1 MFQFGLLQT
10 AVLQRYLRNMCDFEK
25 IKLVVLDV
33 DGTLTDG
40 GIYYDSNGNEIKR
53 FDVKDGLGIKVA
65 MEAGLKFAILT
76 GRQSPMVRRRAE
88 ELGIQYLIEGVQK
101 KAPALMELSEKT
113 GISLSEMAYI
123 GDDWND
129 LQAMML
135 TGFKACPSDVPEEIK
150 NICDYV
156 AEKEGGRG
164 AVREVLENLLKARN
178 QWSITGNKIYF
189 K

>member
-1 MFQFGLLQT
+1 
-10 AVLQRYLRNMCDFEK
+10 MCKLKK

-40 GIYYDSNGNEIKR
+40 GIYYDANGNEIKR

-88 ELGIQYLIEGVQK
+88 ELGIQFLLEGVQK
-101 KAPALMELSEKT
+101 KAPALIELSKNT
-113 GISLSEMAYI
+113 GISVDEMAYI

-129 LQAMML
+129 LPAMMM
-135 TGFKACPSDVPEEIK
+135 TGFKACPADAAEEIK
-150 NICDYV
+150 DICDYV
-156 AEKEGGRG
+156 APKKGGRG
-164 AVREVLENLLKARN
+164 AVRECLEFILETYGMWKRTVSRL
-178 QWSITGNKIYF
+178 Y
-189 K
+189 